1 MSIKKIDKNELR
13 GYEGKEGLIL
23 QGCGGNPQEWVDG
36 INDLFTKEGILLEG
50 TKFSDDNC
58 AVFENNGLTCLLYE
72 FNDDTKVDIGK
83 LAMWRIGTHSDL
95 GGTWLSDY
103 VENKLGGFSLTGT
116 KKPDCPLIGQ
126 NGNIFNLMG
135 IAART
140 LRHNGLAEQSKEMTR
155 RITDTAQSY
164 DEALGIMVGYR
175 ESCRFL
181 RKSNIQLLIHRKN
194 LCHCKKG
201 HDQTLW
207 QTCYRLQQ
215 TQKCRYHAPRLQGLH
230 FLCCR
235 QRHFYFA

>member
-36 INDLFTKEGILLEG
+36 INDLFTKEGILLDG

-126 NGNIFNLMG
+126 KSIGSANTMHRIINSTANHITPLNSQETPPWLSV
-135 IAART
+135 I
-140 LRHNGLAEQSKEMTR
+140 LPR
-155 RITDTAQSY
+155 RREWLTIWNT
-164 DEALGIMVGYR
+164 ALGFII
-175 ESCRFL
+175 SI
-181 RKSNIQLLIHRKN
+181 SNTLL
-194 LCHCKKG
+194 
-201 HDQTLW
+201 
-207 QTCYRLQQ
+207 
-215 TQKCRYHAPRLQGLH
+215 PRISM
-230 FLCCR
+230 CIP
-235 QRHFYFA
+235 

>member
-1 MSIKKIDKNELR
+1 MSIKKIDKIELR

-36 INDLFTKEGILLEG
+36 INDLFTKEGILLDG
-50 TKFSDDNC
+50 TKFGDDNC

-135 IAART
+135 IAAKT
-140 LRHNGLAEQSKEMTR
+140 LRQNGMAEQSKEFLFNAGQINPKEYM
-155 RITDTAQSY
+155 D
-164 DEALGIMVGYR
+164 ALQVEPSEFELIKYPERGTCLYR
-175 ESCRFL
+175 CGNERY
-181 RKSNIQLLIHRKN
+181 LLQVI
-194 LCHCKKG
+194 
-201 HDQTLW
+201 
-207 QTCYRLQQ
+207 
-215 TQKCRYHAPRLQGLH
+215 APEYKAAIFGKAGGR
-230 FLCCR
+230 
-235 QRHFYFA
+235 

>member
-23 QGCGGNPQEWVDG
+23 QGAAG
-36 INDLFTKEGILLEG
+36 IHRSGLTESMTIFTKEGILLDG
-50 TKFSDDNC
+50 TKFGDDNC

-135 IAART
+135 
-140 LRHNGLAEQSKEMTR
+140 
-155 RITDTAQSY
+155 
-164 DEALGIMVGYR
+164 
-175 ESCRFL
+175 C
-181 RKSNIQLLIHRKN
+181 RKN
-194 LCHCKKG
+194 A
-201 HDQTLW
+201 T
-207 QTCYRLQQ
+207 
-215 TQKCRYHAPRLQGLH
+215 A
-230 FLCCR
+230 
-235 QRHFYFA
+235 

>member
-36 INDLFTKEGILLEG
+36 INDLFTKEGILLDG
-50 TKFSDDNC
+50 TKFGDDNC

-135 IAART
+135 IAAKT

-164 DEALGIMVGYR
+164 DEALGIIGEYVNI
-175 ESCRFL
+175 
-181 RKSNIQLLIHRKN
+181 RK
-194 LCHCKKG
+194 
-201 HDQTLW
+201 T
-207 QTCYRLQQ
+207 
-215 TQKCRYHAPRLQGLH
+215 
-230 FLCCR
+230 
-235 QRHFYFA
+235 

>member
-36 INDLFTKEGILLEG
+36 INDLFTKEGILLDG
-50 TKFSDDNC
+50 TKFGDDNC
-58 AVFENNGLTCLLYE
+58 TVFENNGLTCLLYE

-103 VENKLGGFSLTGT
+103 VENKLGGFGLTGT

-140 LRHNGLAEQSKEMTR
+140 LRQNGLAEQSKEMS
-155 RITDTAQSY
+155 DTFCVESKEVQHISIGHTKAQDKDS
-164 DEALGIMVGYR
+164 
-175 ESCRFL
+175 
-181 RKSNIQLLIHRKN
+181 
-194 LCHCKKG
+194 
-201 HDQTLW
+201 
-207 QTCYRLQQ
+207 
-215 TQKCRYHAPRLQGLH
+215 
-230 FLCCR
+230 
-235 QRHFYFA
+235 